1 MTTYT
6 ANQRAAIARALK
18 AAKPLLWD
26 GTGDAPDSW
35 SNSNQVRSY
44 ICDAILSAGRIHAIT
59 GEEAWAARE
68 LIHERIDRCFS
79 LADWLKTRAGIK
91 ASDITPPRLQAY
103 RHAWLDQLIA
113 EFSMPAAH
121 HDGSV
126 ATAQRQ

>member
-6 ANQRAAIARALK
+6 AKQRAAIVRALK

-35 SNSNQVRSY
+35 SDRPELY
-44 ICDAILSAGRIHAIT
+44 ICDAILNAHRSGAIT
-59 GEEAWAARE
+59 TEERRVARD

-79 LADWLKTRAGIK
+79 LAEWLHNHAGIHY
-91 ASDITPPRLQAY
+91 SDITPPRLQAH

-121 HDGSV
+121 PDGSV
-126 ATAQRQ
+126 ATTQRQ